1 MTVPKVIAH
10 QEKTA
15 QILNKIFILI
25 QNKTGHDFSAYK
37 KSTINRRI
45 QKRMKTCQVDEICDY
60 LEYLH
65 ENPDEIHLLY
75 NELLIN
81 VTQFFR
87 DPEAYESLKSKFFIN
102 ILEAKDDD
110 VIRIWVPGCSSGEEV
125 YSIAIMISELFEE
138 MNQNFKVQI
147 FGTDIDESV
156 IRKARSGKYKI
167 SSNIHYDRLC
177 KYFYKNG
184 DEYTIKNE
192 IREMMIFSTHN
203 VITDPPFTRL
213 DMISCR
219 NLLIYL
225 ESSAQQQVISNFVN
239 ALNKDGILFLGP
251 SENIGKF
258 LDTFKI
264 EDNKWNIFRGAN
276 SGRMRLNLKTNF
288 LTQ

>member
-1 MTVPKVIAH
+1 MNIPKVTAP
-10 QEKTA
+10 QDRTA
-15 QILNKIFILI
+15 QMINRIFILI
-25 QNKTGHDFSAYK
+25 QKKTGHDFSAYK
-37 KSTINRRI
+37 KSTVNRRI
-45 QKRMKTCQVDEICDY
+45 QKRMKTCQIDDIFNY

-65 ENPDEIHLLY
+65 ENPEEIHQLC

-87 DPEAYESLKSKFFIN
+87 DPEAYDSLKSKFFIN
-102 ILEAKDDD
+102 LLEAKDDD

-138 MNQNFKVQI
+138 MNQKFKVQI

-156 IRKARSGKYKI
+156 IPKARSGKYKI
-167 SSNIHYDRLC
+167 SSNIHYNRLYE
-177 KYFYKNG
+177 YFYKNG

-203 VITDPPFTRL
+203 VITDPPFTKL

-225 ESSAQQQVISNFVN
+225 ESSAQKQVISNFVN
-239 ALNKDGILFLGP
+239 ALKNDGILFLGP
-251 SENIGKF
+251 SENIGNF

-264 EDNKWNIFRGAN
+264 EDNKWNLFRRVN
-276 SGRMRLNLKTNF
+276 SGRRGLNLKNLYF
-288 LTQ
+288 TQ